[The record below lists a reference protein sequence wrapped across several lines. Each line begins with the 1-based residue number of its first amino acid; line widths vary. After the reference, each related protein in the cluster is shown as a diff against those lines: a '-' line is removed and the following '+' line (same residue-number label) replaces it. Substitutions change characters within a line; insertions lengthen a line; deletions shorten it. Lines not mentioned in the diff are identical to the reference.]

1 MNKLFE
7 KISNKVELLVSSH
20 QKLSK
25 ENKDLIEE
33 RKTLLLKIDDLKN
46 QIIDLQNKVDKIKI
60 SSSLDFSQKY
70 AVKDN
75 QDLLAMCALSFS
87 VELHKYR
94 EKTNLEKEGV
104 GIQLDKLDQILSS
117 IL

>member
-60 SSSLDFSQKY
+60 SSSLEGGD
-70 AVKDN
+70 
-75 QDLLAMCALSFS
+75 QDTVLARKKINMFL
-87 VELHKYR
+87 R
-94 EKTNLEKEGV
+94 E
-104 GIQLDKLDQILSS
+104 IDKCITILSD
-117 IL
+117 

>member
-1 MNKLFE
+1 M
-7 KISNKVELLVSSH
+7 ELLVSSH

-60 SSSLDFSQKY
+60 SSSLEGGD
-70 AVKDN
+70 
-75 QDLLAMCALSFS
+75 QDTVLARKKINMFL
-87 VELHKYR
+87 R
-94 EKTNLEKEGV
+94 E
-104 GIQLDKLDQILSS
+104 IDKCITILSD
-117 IL
+117 